1 MVNGT
6 LSPNARA
13 QTLGDVLAGLAA
25 AERGTLE
32 TAAKGVAV
40 FKAAFTDG
48 IRRLYQIGVLIVL
61 IGFFITALLPEI
73 PLRKGEG
80 LPAFGGGD

>member
-48 IRRLYQIGVLIVL
+48 IRRLYQIGVLI
-61 IGFFITALLPEI
+61 GFFITALLPEI